1 MNSSYRHIGN
11 IKGGIFLIGVFLVI
25 GLFSYTRY
33 LSSELREDNREVVK
47 LYAEIIAETVK
58 DDSNTNIDF
67 IFENIIKKVKFP
79 IIQSGRN
86 KNPQL
91 WTNLPENIDSDRDR
105 LKLILSMDKINKP
118 IPLVFDDKINGPI
131 TFGYLHYGDSRL
143 IQKIQIWTYIELL
156 SIGIFILFGF
166 IGFSFIRN
174 SEKQHIWVGLSRET
188 AHQLGTPVSALLGW
202 LDYLKNDNSNI
213 EKILPEMESD
223 IERLQQVNRRFS
235 KMGSKPEMEFF
246 DLSKRIESVLSY
258 LNRRIPTLGK
268 KVDLVN
274 DIDPDIKIMAN
285 GTLISWTIENLI
297 RNSIDSISGEAG
309 LIRISMSQDQNNV
322 KIRISDNGCGVP
334 KKDWKNIFRPGFS
347 TKKSGWGL
355 GLSLCQRIINEV
367 HKGDIYVLESRINS
381 GTVFE
386 INIPSG

>member
-1 MNSSYRHIGN
+1 MRAPYRHIGN
-11 IKGGIFLIGVFLVI
+11 IKGGIFLIGIFLVI
-25 GLFSYTRY
+25 GLLSYTRY

-47 LYAEIIAETVK
+47 LYAEIIAATVK
-58 DDSNTNIDF
+58 DDSNTNINF

-79 IIQSGRN
+79 IIQSDQD

-91 WTNLPENIDSDRDR
+91 WTNLPENIDSDDDR
-105 LKLILSMDKINKP
+105 FQMILSMDKINEP
-118 IPLVFDDKINGPI
+118 IPLIFNDKSSGPI

-156 SIGIFILFGF
+156 SIGLFIFFGF

-174 SEKQHIWVGLSRET
+174 SEKQHIWVGMSRET

-202 LDYLKNDNSNI
+202 LDHLKDDSSNI
-213 EKILPEMESD
+213 EKIIPELESD
-223 IERLQQVNRRFS
+223 IERLQQVSRRFS
-235 KMGSKPEMEFF
+235 KMGSMPEMEYF
-246 DLSKRIESVLSY
+246 DLSERVEKVLSY

-268 KVDLVN
+268 KVELVN
-274 DIDPDIKIMAN
+274 DITPDIKIRAN
-285 GTLISWTIENLI
+285 GTLISWAIENLI
-297 RNSIDSISGEAG
+297 RNSIDCIDDESG
-309 LIRISMSQDQNNV
+309 LIRISMSQEEYKV

-367 HKGDIYVLESRINS
+367 HNGEIYILDSNLDS

-386 INIPSG
+386 INIPSD

>member
-11 IKGGIFLIGVFLVI
+11 IKGGIFLIGIFLVI

-91 WTNLPENIDSDRDR
+91 WTNLPENIDSDSDR

-118 IPLVFDDKINGPI
+118 IPLIFDDKINGPI

-202 LDYLKNDNSNI
+202 LDYIKNDNSNI

-246 DLSKRIESVLSY
+246 DLSKRVESVLSY

-274 DIDPDIKIMAN
+274 DIDPEINIMAN

-309 LIRISMSQDQNNV
+309 LIRLSMSQDQNNV

-367 HKGDIYVLESRINS
+367 HKGDIYVLESSINS

>member
-91 WTNLPENIDSDRDR
+91 WTNLPENIDSDSDR

-274 DIDPDIKIMAN
+274 DIDPEIKIMAN

-297 RNSIDSISGEAG
+297 RNSFDSISEEGG
-309 LIRISMSQDQNNV
+309 LIRLSMSQDQNNV
-322 KIRISDNGCGVP
+322 KIRISDNGCGVQ

>member
-91 WTNLPENIDSDRDR
+91 WTNLPENIDSDSDR
-105 LKLILSMDKINKP
+105 LKLVLSMDKINKP

-246 DLSKRIESVLSY
+246 DLSKRIESVLFY
-258 LNRRIPTLGK
+258 LNRRIPTLGE

-309 LIRISMSQDQNNV
+309 LIRLSMSQDQNNV

>member
-91 WTNLPENIDSDRDR
+91 WTNLPENIDSDSDR
-105 LKLILSMDKINKP
+105 LKLVLSMDKINKP

-202 LDYLKNDNSNI
+202 LDYIKNDNSNI
-213 EKILPEMESD
+213 EKIIPEMQSD
-223 IERLQQVNRRFS
+223 IERLQQVSRRFS

-246 DLSKRIESVLSY
+246 DLSKRIEGVLFY

-274 DIDPDIKIMAN
+274 DIDPEIKIMAN

-309 LIRISMSQDQNNV
+309 LIRLSMSQDQNNV

-367 HKGDIYVLESRINS
+367 HRGDIYVLESRINS

>member
-91 WTNLPENIDSDRDR
+91 WTNLPENIDSDSDR

-118 IPLVFDDKINGPI
+118 IPLIFDDKINGPI

-223 IERLQQVNRRFS
+223 IERLQQVSRRFS

-246 DLSKRIESVLSY
+246 DLSKRIESVLFY

-309 LIRISMSQDQNNV
+309 LIRLSMNQDQNNV

-367 HKGDIYVLESRINS
+367 HKGDIYVLESKINS

>member
-1 MNSSYRHIGN
+1 MTSSYRHIGN

-47 LYAEIIAETVK
+47 MYAEIIAKTVK

-131 TFGYLHYGDSRL
+131 TFGYIHYGDSRL
-143 IQKIQIWTYIELL
+143 IQKIQIWTYIEIL

-223 IERLQQVNRRFS
+223 IERLQQVSRRFS
-235 KMGSKPEMEFF
+235 KMGSKPEMEYF
-246 DLSKRIESVLSY
+246 DLSKRVESVLSY

-297 RNSIDSISGEAG
+297 RNSIDSVSGEAG
-309 LIRISMSQDQNNV
+309 LIRLSMSQDQNNV

>member
-91 WTNLPENIDSDRDR
+91 WTNLPENIDSDSDR
-105 LKLILSMDKINKP
+105 LKLVLSMDKINKP

-223 IERLQQVNRRFS
+223 IERLQQVSRRFS

-246 DLSKRIESVLSY
+246 DLSKRIESVLFY

-309 LIRISMSQDQNNV
+309 LIRLSMNQDQNNV

-367 HKGDIYVLESRINS
+367 HRGDIYVLESRINS

>member
-91 WTNLPENIDSDRDR
+91 WTNLPENIDSDSDR
-105 LKLILSMDKINKP
+105 LKLVLSMDKINKP

-309 LIRISMSQDQNNV
+309 LIRLSMSQDQNNV

>member
-33 LSSELREDNREVVK
+33 LSSELRKDNREVVK

-86 KNPQL
+86 KSPQL
-91 WTNLPENIDSDRDR
+91 WTNLPENIDSDSDR
-105 LKLILSMDKINKP
+105 LKLILSMDEINKP
-118 IPLVFDDKINGPI
+118 IPLIFDDKINGPI

-223 IERLQQVNRRFS
+223 IERLQQVSRRFS

-246 DLSKRIESVLSY
+246 DLSKRIESVLFY

-309 LIRISMSQDQNNV
+309 LIRLSMNQDQNNV

-367 HKGDIYVLESRINS
+367 HKGDIYVLESKINS

>member
-91 WTNLPENIDSDRDR
+91 WTNLPENIDSESDR

-118 IPLVFDDKINGPI
+118 IPLIFDDKINGPI

-156 SIGIFILFGF
+156 SIGIFTLFGF

-213 EKILPEMESD
+213 ETILPEMESD
-223 IERLQQVNRRFS
+223 IERLQQVSRRFS

-246 DLSKRIESVLSY
+246 DLSKRIESVLFY
-258 LNRRIPTLGK
+258 LNRRIPTLGE

-309 LIRISMSQDQNNV
+309 LIRLSMNQDQNNV

-334 KKDWKNIFRPGFS
+334 RKDWKNIFRPGFS

-367 HKGDIYVLESRINS
+367 HKGDIYVLESNINT

>member
-91 WTNLPENIDSDRDR
+91 WTNLPENIDSDSDR
-105 LKLILSMDKINKP
+105 LKLVLSMDKINKP

-202 LDYLKNDNSNI
+202 LEYIKNDNSNI

-235 KMGSKPEMEFF
+235 KMGSKPEMELF
-246 DLSKRIESVLSY
+246 DLSIRIESVLSY

-268 KVDLVN
+268 KVDLIN

-309 LIRISMSQDQNNV
+309 LIRLSMSQDQNNV

-367 HKGDIYVLESRINS
+367 HEGDIYVLESRINS

>member
-1 MNSSYRHIGN
+1 MTSSYRHIGN

-47 LYAEIIAETVK
+47 MYAEIIAKTVK

-143 IQKIQIWTYIELL
+143 IQKIQIWTYIEIL

-223 IERLQQVNRRFS
+223 IERLQQVSRRFS

-246 DLSKRIESVLSY
+246 DLSKRVESVLSY

-309 LIRISMSQDQNNV
+309 LIRLSMSQDQNNV

>member
-11 IKGGIFLIGVFLVI
+11 IKGGIFLTGVFLVI

-86 KNPQL
+86 KNAQL
-91 WTNLPENIDSDRDR
+91 WTNLPENIDSDSDR

-118 IPLVFDDKINGPI
+118 IPLVFHDKINGPI

-156 SIGIFILFGF
+156 SIGIFIFFGF

-223 IERLQQVNRRFS
+223 IERLQQVSRRFS
-235 KMGSKPEMEFF
+235 KMGSKPEIEFF
-246 DLSKRIESVLSY
+246 DLSKRIEGVLFY

-309 LIRISMSQDQNNV
+309 LIRLSMSQDQNNV

-367 HKGDIYVLESRINS
+367 HKGDIYVLESKINS

>member
-91 WTNLPENIDSDRDR
+91 WTNLPENIDSDSDR
-105 LKLILSMDKINKP
+105 LKLVLSMDKINKP

-202 LDYLKNDNSNI
+202 LEYIKNDNSNI

-258 LNRRIPTLGK
+258 LNHRIPTLGK

-309 LIRISMSQDQNNV
+309 LIRLSMSQDQNNV

-367 HKGDIYVLESRINS
+367 HEGDIYVLESRINS

>member
-91 WTNLPENIDSDRDR
+91 WTNLPENIDSDSDR
-105 LKLILSMDKINKP
+105 LKLVLSMDKINKP

-258 LNRRIPTLGK
+258 LNHRIPTLGK

-297 RNSIDSISGEAG
+297 RNSIDSISGESG

-334 KKDWKNIFRPGFS
+334 RKDWKNIFRPGFS

-367 HKGDIYVLESRINS
+367 HKGDIYVLESSINS

>member
-91 WTNLPENIDSDRDR
+91 WTNLPENIDSDSDR
-105 LKLILSMDKINKP
+105 IKLILSMDKINKP

-223 IERLQQVNRRFS
+223 IERLQQVSRRFS

-246 DLSKRIESVLSY
+246 DLSKRVESVLSY

-297 RNSIDSISGEAG
+297 RNSIDSVSGEAG
-309 LIRISMSQDQNNV
+309 LIRLSMSQDQNNV

>member
-91 WTNLPENIDSDRDR
+91 WTNLPENIDSDSDR
-105 LKLILSMDKINKP
+105 LKLVLSMDKINKP

-223 IERLQQVNRRFS
+223 IERLQQVSRRFS

-309 LIRISMSQDQNNV
+309 LIRLSMSQDQNNV

>member
-91 WTNLPENIDSDRDR
+91 WTNLPENIDSDSDR
-105 LKLILSMDKINKP
+105 LKLVLSMDKINKP

-309 LIRISMSQDQNNV
+309 LIRLSMSQDQNNV

-367 HKGDIYVLESRINS
+367 HKGDIYVLESNINT